1 MSLIKGRCGASLFT
15 QPRSGDHLTNRLG
28 TGLSRTSQST
38 VMAK

>member
-15 QPRSGDHLTNRLG
+15 QPRSGDLTNRLG